1 MGGKLNRRTLFVGL
15 IAGLLAA
22 SFAAM
27 PATAE
32 KAQGETRTETRAF
45 APGGSLHLTMRT
57 GDVRILKGD
66 TNQIRVRYTSE
77 SQRSDFA
84 DHVTLRFDVHGKDA
98 TIDFHMP
105 THGDVA
111 VEVEVPAQTDL
122 RVNLSV
128 GDVTVRGVEGNKDLE
143 VHVGDIEVEP
153 VRQASYRRLE
163 ASTHIGDITTAE
175 YMRVHGWLGNS
186 VKSDG
191 TGAYRVHVHTR
202 IGDITFD

>member
-1 MGGKLNRRTLFVGL
+1 MPGKLNRGMLFVGL
-15 IAGLLAA
+15 MAGLVAA

-27 PATAE
+27 PAAAE
-32 KAQGETRTETRAF
+32 TQGETQTETRAF
-45 APGGSLHLTMRT
+45 APGGTLRLTMRA

-66 TNQIRVRYTSE
+66 TTQIRVRYTSE
-77 SQRSDFA
+77 SRRSDFA
-84 DHVTLRFDVHGKDA
+84 ERVTLRFDVRGKDA

-105 THGDVA
+105 SHGDLA

-128 GDVTVRGVEGNKDLE
+128 GDLTVRGVEGNKDLQ
-143 VHVGDIEVEP
+143 VHVGDIEVES
-153 VRQASYRRLE
+153 VTQASYRRLD
-163 ASTHIGDITTAE
+163 ASTHVGDITTAE
-175 YMRVHGWLGNS
+175 YLRVHGWIGNS

-191 TGAYRVHVHTR
+191 TGAYRVHVRTR

>member
-1 MGGKLNRRTLFVGL
+1 MGGKLNRRTLLVGL
-15 IAGLLAA
+15 MAGLVAA

-27 PATAE
+27 PAAAE
-32 KAQGETRTETRAF
+32 KTQSETRTETRAF
-45 APGGSLHLTMRT
+45 APGGSLRLTMRT

-77 SQRSDFA
+77 SERSDFA
-84 DHVTLRFDVHGKDA
+84 DRVTLRFDVRGKDA

-105 THGDVA
+105 SHGDVA

-122 RVNLSV
+122 RVNLTV

-153 VRQASYRRLE
+153 ITQAGYRRLE
-163 ASTHIGDITTAE
+163 ASTHVGGITTAE
-175 YMRVHGWLGNS
+175 YVRVRGWIGNS
-186 VKSDG
+186 VKSNG
-191 TGAYRVHVHTR
+191 TGTYRVHVRTR
-202 IGDITFD
+202 IGDIAFD

>member
-1 MGGKLNRRTLFVGL
+1 MGGMLSRRTLFVGL
-15 IAGLLAA
+15 MAGLVAA

-27 PATAE
+27 PAAAE
-32 KAQGETRTETRAF
+32 KTQAETRTETRAF

-77 SQRSDFA
+77 SERSDFA
-84 DHVTLRFDVHGKDA
+84 DRVTLRFDVRGKDA

-105 THGDVA
+105 SHGDVA

-122 RVNLSV
+122 RVNLTV

-153 VRQASYRRLE
+153 ITQTGYRRLE
-163 ASTHIGDITTAE
+163 ASTHVGGITTAE
-175 YMRVHGWLGNS
+175 YVRVRGWIGNS

-191 TGAYRVHVHTR
+191 TGTYRVHVHTR